1 MIPVA
6 AVPQAPALQPP
17 ALVSPAPYEASFG
30 RVAGRVSPQTDWIV
44 VSVDGKPV
52 VSMRPTGRRFSVT
65 LALPRRDVR
74 IRVAAVSDEGG
85 RASATVGPVFGLP
98 RAAAPTGFRGHEDAR
113 LAARVR
119 ALVRRF
125 PGAAAAYVQDL
136 GTGAGAAWNA
146 RARFPAASTLKLAI
160 ALMVLSRIPR
170 PPEPGTEI
178 GGLMRQ
184 MLVYSDD
191 RAANALE
198 VAIAGSTSAGGQM
211 VNALLRGV
219 GVNDSEMYGGYLIE
233 PIAAARPI
241 PLRVDDQPA
250 WGVGKYTTAYD
261 LARLATL
268 VHQAAGG
275 RGALVRGHGV
285 TPREARW
292 LLYLLAHSADHGK
305 LDRFVRGGG
314 VAVPHKA
321 GWISSARHDAGI
333 VYWPG
338 GALVA
343 AVMTYGGGVGTAS
356 DVLAGRV
363 AAAGLTRFR
372 ELARSR
378 PYHADDDAS
387 A

>member
-1 MIPVA
+1 MISVA

-17 ALVSPAPYEASFG
+17 AIVAPAPHEVSFG
-30 RVAGRVSPQTDWIV
+30 RVAGTVSPKTDWIV

-52 VSMRPTGRRFSVT
+52 VSRRPSGRRFSVT
-65 LALPRRDVR
+65 IALPRRDVR
-74 IRVAAVSDEGG
+74 IRVTAVNDEGDK
-85 RASATVGPVFGLP
+85 ASATVAPVFGLP
-98 RAAAPTGFRGHEDAR
+98 RAGAPTGFRGHEDGR
-113 LAARVR
+113 LATHVR
-119 ALVRRF
+119 ALLRRF
-125 PGAAAAYVQDL
+125 PGASAAYVQDL

-160 ALMVLSRIPR
+160 ALTVLSRTPS
-170 PPEPGTEI
+170 PPEQGTGI
-178 GGLMRQ
+178 AGLMHR

-191 RAANALE
+191 RAANELE
-198 VAIAGSTSAGGQM
+198 VAIGGSTSAGGQM
-211 VNALLRGV
+211 VDALMRSV

-233 PIAAARPI
+233 EISADRPI
-241 PLRVDDQPA
+241 PLRVDYQPS

-268 VHQAAGG
+268 VHQGAGG
-275 RGALVRGHGV
+275 RGALVRGHGI
-285 TPREARW
+285 TPQDARW
-292 LLYLLAHSADHGK
+292 LLYLLVHSADHGK

-343 AVMTYGGGVGTAS
+343 AVMTYGAGVGTSS

-363 AAAGLTRFR
+363 AAAGLRRFR
-372 ELARSR
+372 ELARPQ
-378 PYHADDDAS
+378 PYHEDDDAS